1 MVLRCDESGVDV
13 KKFALAALLIFTS
26 GSAAASGFP
35 VTVDNCGQPLTF
47 NQPPQRAVIQ
57 DINMSQMAFALNL
70 QPAIVGVT
78 GISGWYKN
86 IPEFT
91 QQQGAIPELAPK
103 YPTIENLLAVSPDLF
118 FAGWNYG
125 LRGDVTPQAL
135 AKFNIKTLVLSESCI
150 HVNSHR
156 PRASMDLLY
165 DDMIRLG
172 KVFGKQEDAEKQ
184 VNGWKQQV
192 VDIHRKIATQK
203 PIKVFLYDSGEDKP
217 FTSGAYAMPT
227 AIIEAAG
234 AKNVMD
240 TLNTSWTTTNWE
252 SVAATEPE
260 FIILVDYQSETNHDT
275 DVRQRFLEQHPL
287 MKKTLAVIHHR
298 YLKLKYQELTPGPVN
313 IEAIHKLA
321 HALYPAAVS

>member
-1 MVLRCDESGVDV
+1 MKNLT
-13 KKFALAALLIFTS
+13 LAALLAFTTA
-26 GSAAASGFP
+26 SAGASGFP

-47 NQPPQRAVIQ
+47 ERPPQRAVIQ
-57 DINMSQMAFALNL
+57 DINMSQMAFALQL
-70 QPAIVGVT
+70 QSSIVGVT

-91 QQQGAIPELAPK
+91 QQQGKIPELAPK
-103 YPTIENLLAVSPDLF
+103 YPTIENLLAASPDLF

-125 LRGDVTPQAL
+125 LRGEVTPQAL

-150 HVNSHR
+150 HVDNHR

-172 KVFGKQEDAEKQ
+172 KIFGKQEQAEKLVADWQRQ
-184 VNGWKQQV
+184 VA
-192 VDIHRKIATQK
+192 DIHRKVATQK
-203 PIKVFLYDSGEDKP
+203 PVKVFLYDSGEEKP
-217 FTSGAYAMPT
+217 YTSGAYAMPT

-234 AKNVMD
+234 ATNVMD
-240 TLNTSWTTTNWE
+240 TLNTSWVNTNWE

-260 FIILVDYQSETNHDT
+260 FIILVDYQAEST
-275 DVRQRFLEQHPL
+275 DSTDARQLFLEQHPL
-287 MKKTLAVIHHR
+287 MKQTPAVVHHR
-298 YLKLKYQELTPGPVN
+298 YLKLKYQALTPGPVN

-321 HALYPAAVS
+321 QALYPAAIS

>member
-1 MVLRCDESGVDV
+1 M
-13 KKFALAALLIFTS
+13 KKLILAALLTFAS
-26 GSAAASGFP
+26 GSAGASGFP

-47 NQPPQRAVIQ
+47 AQAPQRVVIQ
-57 DINMSQMAFALNL
+57 DINMSQMAFALQL

-91 QQQGAIPELAPK
+91 QQRGAIPELAPK
-103 YPTIENLLAVSPDLF
+103 YPTIENLLAVNPDLF

-135 AKFNIKTLVLSESCI
+135 AKFNIKTLILSESCI
-150 HVNSHR
+150 HVDNHR
-156 PRASMDLLY
+156 PRASLDLLY

-172 KVFGKQEDAEKQ
+172 KVFGKQEQAETL

-192 VDIHRKIATQK
+192 TDIHRKVATQK

-217 FTSGAYAMPT
+217 YTSGAYAMPT

-240 TLNTSWTTTNWE
+240 SLNTSWATTNWE
-252 SVAATEPE
+252 SVAAAEPE
-260 FIILVDYQSETNHDT
+260 FIILVDYQAGTTGDT
-275 DVRQRFLEQHPL
+275 DQRQLFLEQHPL
-287 MKKTLAVIHHR
+287 MKHTRAVLNHR

-313 IEAIHKLA
+313 IDAIHKLA
-321 HALYPAAVS
+321 HALYPAAFT

>member
-1 MVLRCDESGVDV
+1 V
-13 KKFALAALLIFTS
+13 KKLTLAALLAFTAV
-26 GSAAASGFP
+26 SAGASGFP

-47 NQPPQRAVIQ
+47 ERPPQRAIIQ
-57 DINMSQMAFALNL
+57 DINMSQMAFALQL
-70 QPAIVGVT
+70 QPSIVGVT

-91 QQQGAIPELAPK
+91 QQQGTIPELAAK
-103 YPTIENLLAVSPDLF
+103 YPTIENLLAASPDLF

-125 LRGDVTPQAL
+125 LRGEVTPQAL

-150 HVNSHR
+150 HVDNHR

-172 KVFGKQEDAEKQ
+172 KVFGKQEQAEKLVAGWQRQ
-184 VNGWKQQV
+184 VA
-192 VDIHRKIATQK
+192 DIHRKIATQK
-203 PIKVFLYDSGEDKP
+203 PVRVFLYDSGEEKP
-217 FTSGAYAMPT
+217 YTSGAYAMPT

-234 AKNVMD
+234 ATNVMD
-240 TLNTSWTTTNWE
+240 TLNTSWVNTNWE

-260 FIILVDYQSETNHDT
+260 FIILVDYQAEPT
-275 DVRQRFLEQHPL
+275 DSIDARQLFLEQHPL
-287 MKKTLAVIHHR
+287 MKQTPAVVHHR
-298 YLKLKYQELTPGPVN
+298 YLKLKYQALTPGPVN

-321 HALYPAAVS
+321 QALYPAAVS

>member
-1 MVLRCDESGVDV
+1 M
-13 KKFALAALLIFTS
+13 KKLILAALLAFAS
-26 GSAAASGFP
+26 GSAGASGFP

-47 NQPPQRAVIQ
+47 AQAPQRVVIQ
-57 DINMSQMAFALNL
+57 DINMSQMAFALQL
-70 QPAIVGVT
+70 QPAMVGVT

-91 QQQGAIPELAPK
+91 QQRGTIPELAPK
-103 YPTIENLLAVSPDLF
+103 YPTIENLLAVNPDLF

-135 AKFNIKTLVLSESCI
+135 AKFNIKTLILSESCI
-150 HVNSHR
+150 HVDSHR
-156 PRASMDLLY
+156 PRASLDLLY

-172 KVFGKQEDAEKQ
+172 KVFGKQEAAETL
-184 VNGWKQQV
+184 VSGWKQQV
-192 VDIHRKIATQK
+192 TEIQRKIATQK

-217 FTSGAYAMPT
+217 YTSGAYAMPT

-240 TLNTSWTTTNWE
+240 SLNTSWATTNWE
-252 SVAATEPE
+252 SVAAAEPE
-260 FIILVDYQSETNHDT
+260 FIILVDYQTETTGDI
-275 DVRQRFLEQHPL
+275 DQRQLFLEQHPL
-287 MKKTLAVIHHR
+287 MKHTRAVLHHR

-313 IEAIHKLA
+313 IDAIHKLA
-321 HALYPAAVS
+321 HALYPVAFT

>member
-1 MVLRCDESGVDV
+1 M
-13 KKFALAALLIFTS
+13 KKLILAALLAFAS
-26 GSAAASGFP
+26 GSAGASGFP

-47 NQPPQRAVIQ
+47 TQAPQRVVIQ
-57 DINMSQMAFALNL
+57 DINMSQMAFALQL
-70 QPAIVGVT
+70 QPAMVGVS

-91 QQQGAIPELAPK
+91 QQRGTIPELAPK
-103 YPTIENLLAVSPDLF
+103 YPTIENLLAVNPDLF

-135 AKFNIKTLVLSESCI
+135 AKFNIKTLILSESCI
-150 HVNSHR
+150 HVDNHR
-156 PRASMDLLY
+156 PRASLDLLY

-172 KVFGKQEDAEKQ
+172 KVFGKQEQAETL
-184 VNGWKQQV
+184 VSGWKQQV
-192 VDIHRKIATQK
+192 TEIQRKIATQK

-217 FTSGAYAMPT
+217 YTSGAYAMPT

-240 TLNTSWTTTNWE
+240 SLNTSWATTNWE
-252 SVAATEPE
+252 SVAAAEPE
-260 FIILVDYQSETNHDT
+260 FIILVDYQTETTGDI
-275 DVRQRFLEQHPL
+275 DQRQLFLEQHPL
-287 MKKTLAVIHHR
+287 MKHTRAVLHHR

-313 IEAIHKLA
+313 IDAIHKLA
-321 HALYPAAVS
+321 HALYPVAFT

>member
-1 MVLRCDESGVDV
+1 M
-13 KKFALAALLIFTS
+13 KKLILAALLAFAS
-26 GSAAASGFP
+26 GSAGASGFP

-47 NQPPQRAVIQ
+47 AQAPQRVVIQ
-57 DINMSQMAFALNL
+57 DINMSQMAFALQL
-70 QPAIVGVT
+70 QPAMVGVT

-91 QQQGAIPELAPK
+91 QQRGTIPELAPK
-103 YPTIENLLAVSPDLF
+103 YPTIENLLAVNPDLF

-135 AKFNIKTLVLSESCI
+135 AKFNIKTLILSESCI
-150 HVNSHR
+150 HVDSHR
-156 PRASMDLLY
+156 PRASLDLLY

-172 KVFGKQEDAEKQ
+172 KVFGKQEQAETL

-192 VDIHRKIATQK
+192 TEIQRKIATQK

-217 FTSGAYAMPT
+217 YTSGAYAMPT

-240 TLNTSWTTTNWE
+240 SLNTSWATTNWE
-252 SVAATEPE
+252 SVAAAEPE
-260 FIILVDYQSETNHDT
+260 FIILVDYQAETTSDT
-275 DVRQRFLEQHPL
+275 DQRQLFLEQHPL
-287 MKKTLAVIHHR
+287 MKHTRAVLHHR

-313 IEAIHKLA
+313 IDAIHKLA
-321 HALYPAAVS
+321 HALYPVAFT

>member
-1 MVLRCDESGVDV
+1 V
-13 KKFALAALLIFTS
+13 KKLILAALLAFAS
-26 GSAAASGFP
+26 GSAGASGFP

-47 NQPPQRAVIQ
+47 AQAPQRVVIQ
-57 DINMSQMAFALNL
+57 DINMSQMAFALQL
-70 QPAIVGVT
+70 QPAMVGVT

-91 QQQGAIPELAPK
+91 QQRGTIPELAPK
-103 YPTIENLLAVSPDLF
+103 YPTIENLLAVNPDLF

-135 AKFNIKTLVLSESCI
+135 AKFNIKTLILSESCI
-150 HVNSHR
+150 HVDSHR
-156 PRASMDLLY
+156 PRASLDLLY

-172 KVFGKQEDAEKQ
+172 KVFGKQEAAETL
-184 VNGWKQQV
+184 VSGWKQQV
-192 VDIHRKIATQK
+192 TEIQRKIATQK

-217 FTSGAYAMPT
+217 YTSGAYAMPT

-240 TLNTSWTTTNWE
+240 SLNTSWATTNWE
-252 SVAATEPE
+252 SVAAAEPE
-260 FIILVDYQSETNHDT
+260 FIILVDYQTETTGDI
-275 DVRQRFLEQHPL
+275 DQRQLFLEQHPL
-287 MKKTLAVIHHR
+287 MKHTRAVLHHR

-313 IEAIHKLA
+313 IDAIHKLA
-321 HALYPAAVS
+321 HALYPVAFT

>member
-1 MVLRCDESGVDV
+1 M
-13 KKFALAALLIFTS
+13 KKLILAALLAFAS
-26 GSAAASGFP
+26 GSAGASGFP

-47 NQPPQRAVIQ
+47 AQAPQRVVIQ
-57 DINMSQMAFALNL
+57 DINMSQMAFALQL

-91 QQQGAIPELAPK
+91 QQRGTIPELAPK
-103 YPTIENLLAVSPDLF
+103 YPTIENLLAVNPDLF

-135 AKFNIKTLVLSESCI
+135 AKFNIKTLILSESCI
-150 HVNSHR
+150 HVDNHR
-156 PRASMDLLY
+156 PRASLDLLY

-172 KVFGKQEDAEKQ
+172 KVFGKQEQAETL

-192 VDIHRKIATQK
+192 TEIQRKIATQK

-217 FTSGAYAMPT
+217 YTSGAYAMPT

-240 TLNTSWTTTNWE
+240 SLNTSWATTNWE
-252 SVAATEPE
+252 SVAAAEPE
-260 FIILVDYQSETNHDT
+260 FIILVDYQAETTSDT
-275 DVRQRFLEQHPL
+275 DQRQLFLEQHPL
-287 MKKTLAVIHHR
+287 MKHTRAVLHHR

-313 IEAIHKLA
+313 IDAIHKLA
-321 HALYPAAVS
+321 HALYPVAFT

>member
-1 MVLRCDESGVDV
+1 M
-13 KKFALAALLIFTS
+13 KKLILAALLAFAS
-26 GSAAASGFP
+26 GSAGASGFP

-47 NQPPQRAVIQ
+47 AQAPQRVVIQ
-57 DINMSQMAFALNL
+57 DINMSQMAFALQL
-70 QPAIVGVT
+70 QPAMVGVT

-91 QQQGAIPELAPK
+91 QQRGTIPELAPK
-103 YPTIENLLAVSPDLF
+103 YPTIENLLAVNPDLF

-135 AKFNIKTLVLSESCI
+135 AKFNIKTLILSESCI
-150 HVNSHR
+150 HVDNHR
-156 PRASMDLLY
+156 PRASLDLLY

-172 KVFGKQEDAEKQ
+172 KVFGKQEAAETL

-192 VDIHRKIATQK
+192 TDIQRKIATQK
-203 PIKVFLYDSGEDKP
+203 PVRVFLYDSGEDKP
-217 FTSGAYAMPT
+217 YTSGAYAMPT

-240 TLNTSWTTTNWE
+240 SLNTSWATTNWE
-252 SVAATEPE
+252 SVAAAEPE
-260 FIILVDYQSETNHDT
+260 FIILVDYQTETTGDI
-275 DVRQRFLEQHPL
+275 DQRQLFLEQHPL
-287 MKKTLAVIHHR
+287 MKHTRAVLHHR

-313 IEAIHKLA
+313 IDAIHKLA
-321 HALYPAAVS
+321 HALYPVAFT

>member
-1 MVLRCDESGVDV
+1 MKNLT
-13 KKFALAALLIFTS
+13 LAALLAFTTA
-26 GSAAASGFP
+26 SAGASGFP

-47 NQPPQRAVIQ
+47 ERPPQRAVIQ
-57 DINMSQMAFALNL
+57 DINMSQMAFALQL
-70 QPAIVGVT
+70 QSSIVGVT

-91 QQQGAIPELAPK
+91 QQQGKIPELAPK
-103 YPTIENLLAVSPDLF
+103 YPTIENLLAASPDLF

-125 LRGDVTPQAL
+125 LRGEVTPQAL

-150 HVNSHR
+150 HVDNHR

-172 KVFGKQEDAEKQ
+172 KVFGKQEQAEKLVADWQRQ
-184 VNGWKQQV
+184 VA
-192 VDIHRKIATQK
+192 DIHRKVATQK
-203 PIKVFLYDSGEDKP
+203 PVKVFLYDSGEEKP
-217 FTSGAYAMPT
+217 YTSGAYAMPT

-234 AKNVMD
+234 ATNVMD
-240 TLNTSWTTTNWE
+240 TLNTSWVNTNWE

-260 FIILVDYQSETNHDT
+260 FIILVDYQAEST
-275 DVRQRFLEQHPL
+275 DSTDARQLFLEQHPL
-287 MKKTLAVIHHR
+287 MKQTPAVVHHR
-298 YLKLKYQELTPGPVN
+298 YLKLKYQALTPGPVN

-321 HALYPAAVS
+321 QALYPAAIS

>member
-1 MVLRCDESGVDV
+1 M
-13 KKFALAALLIFTS
+13 KKLTLAALLAFT
-26 GSAAASGFP
+26 AARAGASGFP

-47 NQPPQRAVIQ
+47 ERPPQRAIIQ
-57 DINMSQMAFALNL
+57 DINMSQMAFALQL
-70 QPAIVGVT
+70 QPSIVGVT

-91 QQQGAIPELAPK
+91 QQQGTIPELAAK
-103 YPTIENLLAVSPDLF
+103 YPTIENLLAASPDLF

-125 LRGDVTPQAL
+125 LRGEVTPQAL

-150 HVNSHR
+150 HVDNHR

-172 KVFGKQEDAEKQ
+172 KVFGKQEQAEKLVAGWQRQ
-184 VNGWKQQV
+184 VA
-192 VDIHRKIATQK
+192 DIHRKIATQK
-203 PIKVFLYDSGEDKP
+203 PVRVFLYDSGEEKP
-217 FTSGAYAMPT
+217 YTSGAYAMPT

-234 AKNVMD
+234 ATNVMD
-240 TLNTSWTTTNWE
+240 TLNTSWVNTNWE

-260 FIILVDYQSETNHDT
+260 FIILVDYQAEPT
-275 DVRQRFLEQHPL
+275 DSIDARQLFLEQHPL
-287 MKKTLAVIHHR
+287 MKQTPAVVHHR
-298 YLKLKYQELTPGPVN
+298 YLKLKYQALTPGPVN

-321 HALYPAAVS
+321 QALYPAAVS

>member
-1 MVLRCDESGVDV
+1 MKNLT
-13 KKFALAALLIFTS
+13 LAALLAFTTA
-26 GSAAASGFP
+26 SAGASGFP

-47 NQPPQRAVIQ
+47 ERPPQRAVIQ
-57 DINMSQMAFALNL
+57 DINMSQMAFALQL
-70 QPAIVGVT
+70 QPSIVGVT

-91 QQQGAIPELAPK
+91 QQQGKIPELAPK
-103 YPTIENLLAVSPDLF
+103 YPTIENLLAASPDLF

-125 LRGDVTPQAL
+125 LRGEVTPQAL

-150 HVNSHR
+150 HVDNHR

-172 KVFGKQEDAEKQ
+172 KVFGKQEQAENLVADWQRQ
-184 VNGWKQQV
+184 VA
-192 VDIHRKIATQK
+192 DIHRKVATQK
-203 PIKVFLYDSGEDKP
+203 PVKVFLYDSGEEKP
-217 FTSGAYAMPT
+217 YTSGAYAMPT

-234 AKNVMD
+234 ATNVMD
-240 TLNTSWTTTNWE
+240 TLNTSWVNTNWE

-260 FIILVDYQSETNHDT
+260 FIILVDYQAEST
-275 DVRQRFLEQHPL
+275 DSTDARQLFLEQHPL
-287 MKKTLAVIHHR
+287 MKQTPAVVHHR
-298 YLKLKYQELTPGPVN
+298 YLKLKYQALTPGPVN

-321 HALYPAAVS
+321 QALYPAAIS

>member
-1 MVLRCDESGVDV
+1 MQKLI
-13 KKFALAALLIFTS
+13 LAALLALTS
-26 GSAAASGFP
+26 GSAGASGFP

-47 NQPPQRAVIQ
+47 TQAPQRAVIQ
-57 DINMSQMAFALNL
+57 DINMSQMAFALQL
-70 QPAIVGVT
+70 QPAMVGVT

-91 QQQGAIPELAPK
+91 QQRGSIPELAPK
-103 YPTIENLLAVSPDLF
+103 YPTIENLLAVNPDLF

-150 HVNSHR
+150 HVDNHR
-156 PRASMDLLY
+156 PRASLDLLY
-165 DDMIRLG
+165 GDMIRLG
-172 KVFGKQEDAEKQ
+172 KVFGKQEQAQTLVE
-184 VNGWKQQV
+184 GWRQQV
-192 VDIHRKIATQK
+192 AEIQRKIASQRPK
-203 PIKVFLYDSGEDKP
+203 RVFLYDSGEDKP

-240 TLNTSWTTTNWE
+240 SLNTSWATTNWE

-260 FIILVDYQSETNHDT
+260 FIILVDYQSQATADT
-275 DVRQRFLEQHPL
+275 DPRQLFLEQHPL
-287 MKKTLAVIHHR
+287 MKQTPAVIHQR
-298 YLKLKYQELTPGPVN
+298 YLKLKYQALTPGPVN
-313 IEAIHKLA
+313 IEAIHTLA
-321 HALYPAAVS
+321 AALYPAAFS

>member
-1 MVLRCDESGVDV
+1 V
-13 KKFALAALLIFTS
+13 KKLILAALLAFAS
-26 GSAAASGFP
+26 GSAGASGFP

-47 NQPPQRAVIQ
+47 TQAPQRVVIQ
-57 DINMSQMAFALNL
+57 DINMSQMAFALQL
-70 QPAIVGVT
+70 QPAMVGVS

-91 QQQGAIPELAPK
+91 QQRGTIPELAPK
-103 YPTIENLLAVSPDLF
+103 YPTIENLLAVNPDLF

-135 AKFNIKTLVLSESCI
+135 AKFNIKTLILSESCI
-150 HVNSHR
+150 HVDNHR
-156 PRASMDLLY
+156 PRASLDLLY

-172 KVFGKQEDAEKQ
+172 KVFGKQEQAETL
-184 VNGWKQQV
+184 VSGWKQQV
-192 VDIHRKIATQK
+192 TEIQRKIATQK

-217 FTSGAYAMPT
+217 YTSGAYAMPT

-240 TLNTSWTTTNWE
+240 SLNTSWATTNWE
-252 SVAATEPE
+252 SVAAAEPE
-260 FIILVDYQSETNHDT
+260 FIILVDYQTETTGDI
-275 DVRQRFLEQHPL
+275 DQRQLFLEQHPL
-287 MKKTLAVIHHR
+287 MKHTRAVLHHR

-313 IEAIHKLA
+313 IDAIHKLA
-321 HALYPAAVS
+321 HALYPVAFT

>member
-1 MVLRCDESGVDV
+1 M
-13 KKFALAALLIFTS
+13 KKLTLAALLAFT
-26 GSAAASGFP
+26 AANAGASGFP

-47 NQPPQRAVIQ
+47 ERPPQRAIIQ
-57 DINMSQMAFALNL
+57 DINMSQMAFALQL
-70 QPAIVGVT
+70 QPSIVGVT

-91 QQQGAIPELAPK
+91 QQQGTIPELAAK
-103 YPTIENLLAVSPDLF
+103 YPTIENLLAASPDLF

-125 LRGDVTPQAL
+125 LRGEVTPQAL

-150 HVNSHR
+150 HVDNHR

-172 KVFGKQEDAEKQ
+172 KVFGKQEQAEKLVAGWQRQ
-184 VNGWKQQV
+184 VA
-192 VDIHRKIATQK
+192 DIHRKIATQK
-203 PIKVFLYDSGEDKP
+203 PVRVFLYDSGEEKP
-217 FTSGAYAMPT
+217 YTSGAYAMPT

-234 AKNVMD
+234 ATNVMD
-240 TLNTSWTTTNWE
+240 TLNTSWVNTNWE

-260 FIILVDYQSETNHDT
+260 FIILVDYQAEPT
-275 DVRQRFLEQHPL
+275 DSIDARQLFLEQHPL
-287 MKKTLAVIHHR
+287 MKQTPAVVHHR
-298 YLKLKYQELTPGPVN
+298 YLKLKYQALTPGPVN

-321 HALYPAAVS
+321 QALYPAAVS

>member
-1 MVLRCDESGVDV
+1 M
-13 KKFALAALLIFTS
+13 KKLTLAALLAVTA
-26 GSAAASGFP
+26 GSAGASGFP

-47 NQPPQRAVIQ
+47 NQAPQRTVIQ
-57 DINMSQMAFALNL
+57 DINMSQMAFALQL
-70 QPAIVGVT
+70 QPAMVGVS

-91 QQQGAIPELAPK
+91 QQQGTIPELAPK
-103 YPTIENLLAVSPDLF
+103 YPTVENILAVSPDLF

-150 HVNSHR
+150 HVDNHR

-165 DDMIRLG
+165 GDMIRLG
-172 KVFGKQEDAEKQ
+172 KVFGKQEDAEKL
-184 VNGWKQQV
+184 VDGWQQQV
-192 VDIHRKIATQK
+192 EDIHRKIATQK
-203 PIKVFLYDSGEDKP
+203 PIKVFLYDSGEEKP
-217 FTSGAYAMPT
+217 YTSGAYAMPT

-240 TLNTSWTTTNWE
+240 SLNTSWTTTNWE

-260 FIILVDYQSETNHDT
+260 FIILMDYQSETDTDT

-321 HALYPAAVS
+321 HALYPDAFN

>member
-1 MVLRCDESGVDV
+1 M
-13 KKFALAALLIFTS
+13 KKLTLAALLAFT
-26 GSAAASGFP
+26 AANAGASGFP

-47 NQPPQRAVIQ
+47 ERPPQRAIIQ
-57 DINMSQMAFALNL
+57 DINMSQMAFALQL
-70 QPAIVGVT
+70 QPSIVGVT

-91 QQQGAIPELAPK
+91 QQQGTIPELAAK
-103 YPTIENLLAVSPDLF
+103 YPTIENLLAASPDLF

-125 LRGDVTPQAL
+125 LRGEVTPQAL

-150 HVNSHR
+150 HVDNHR

-172 KVFGKQEDAEKQ
+172 KVFGKQEQAEKLVACWQRQ
-184 VNGWKQQV
+184 VA
-192 VDIHRKIATQK
+192 DIHRKIATQK
-203 PIKVFLYDSGEDKP
+203 PVRVFLYDSGEEKP
-217 FTSGAYAMPT
+217 YTSGAYAMPT

-234 AKNVMD
+234 ATNVMD
-240 TLNTSWTTTNWE
+240 TLNTSWVNTNWE

-260 FIILVDYQSETNHDT
+260 FIILVDYQAEPT
-275 DVRQRFLEQHPL
+275 DSIDARQLFLEQHPL
-287 MKKTLAVIHHR
+287 MKQTPAVVHHR
-298 YLKLKYQELTPGPVN
+298 YLKLKYQALTPGPVN

-321 HALYPAAVS
+321 QALYPAAVS

>member
-1 MVLRCDESGVDV
+1 MKNLT
-13 KKFALAALLIFTS
+13 LAALLAFTTA
-26 GSAAASGFP
+26 SAGASGFP

-47 NQPPQRAVIQ
+47 ERPPQRAVIQ
-57 DINMSQMAFALNL
+57 DINMSQMAFALQL
-70 QPAIVGVT
+70 QPSIVGVT

-91 QQQGAIPELAPK
+91 QQQGKIPELAPK
-103 YPTIENLLAVSPDLF
+103 YPTIENLLAASPDLF

-125 LRGDVTPQAL
+125 LRGEVTPQAL

-150 HVNSHR
+150 HVDNHR

-172 KVFGKQEDAEKQ
+172 KVFGKQEQAEKLVADWQRQ
-184 VNGWKQQV
+184 VA
-192 VDIHRKIATQK
+192 DIHRKVATQK
-203 PIKVFLYDSGEDKP
+203 PVKVFLYDSGEENP
-217 FTSGAYAMPT
+217 YTSGAYAMPT

-234 AKNVMD
+234 ATNVMD
-240 TLNTSWTTTNWE
+240 SLNTSWVNTNWE

-260 FIILVDYQSETNHDT
+260 FIILVDYQAEPT
-275 DVRQRFLEQHPL
+275 DSTDARQLFLEQHPL
-287 MKKTLAVIHHR
+287 MKQTPAVVHHR
-298 YLKLKYQELTPGPVN
+298 YLKLKYQALTPGPVN

-321 HALYPAAVS
+321 QALYPAAIS

>member
-1 MVLRCDESGVDV
+1 M
-13 KKFALAALLIFTS
+13 KKLILAALLAFAS
-26 GSAAASGFP
+26 GSTGASGFP

-47 NQPPQRAVIQ
+47 VQAPQRVVIQ
-57 DINMSQMAFALNL
+57 DINMSQMAFALQL
-70 QPAIVGVT
+70 QPVMVGVT

-91 QQQGAIPELAPK
+91 QQRGTIPELAPK
-103 YPTIENLLAVSPDLF
+103 YPTIENLLAVNPDLF

-135 AKFNIKTLVLSESCI
+135 AKFNIKTLILSESCI
-150 HVNSHR
+150 HVDNHR
-156 PRASMDLLY
+156 PRASLDLLY

-172 KVFGKQEDAEKQ
+172 KVFGKQEQAETL
-184 VNGWKQQV
+184 VSGWKQQV
-192 VDIHRKIATQK
+192 IEIQRKIATQK

-217 FTSGAYAMPT
+217 YTSGAYAMPT

-240 TLNTSWTTTNWE
+240 SLNTSWATTNWE
-252 SVAATEPE
+252 SVAAAEPE
-260 FIILVDYQSETNHDT
+260 FIILVDYQTETTGDI
-275 DVRQRFLEQHPL
+275 DQRQLFLEQHPL
-287 MKKTLAVIHHR
+287 MKHTRAVLHHR

-313 IEAIHKLA
+313 IDAIHKLA
-321 HALYPAAVS
+321 HALYPVAFT

>member
-1 MVLRCDESGVDV
+1 M
-13 KKFALAALLIFTS
+13 KKLILAALLAFAS
-26 GSAAASGFP
+26 GSAGASGFP

-47 NQPPQRAVIQ
+47 AQAPQRVVIQ
-57 DINMSQMAFALNL
+57 DINMSQMAFALQL
-70 QPAIVGVT
+70 QPAMVGVT

-91 QQQGAIPELAPK
+91 QQRGTIPELAPK
-103 YPTIENLLAVSPDLF
+103 YPTIENLLAVNPDLF

-135 AKFNIKTLVLSESCI
+135 AKFNIKTLILSESCI
-150 HVNSHR
+150 HVDSHR
-156 PRASMDLLY
+156 PRASLDLLY

-172 KVFGKQEDAEKQ
+172 KVFGKQEAAETL
-184 VNGWKQQV
+184 VSGWKQQV
-192 VDIHRKIATQK
+192 SEIQRKIATQK

-217 FTSGAYAMPT
+217 YTSGAYAMPT

-240 TLNTSWTTTNWE
+240 SLNTSWATTNWE
-252 SVAATEPE
+252 SVAASEPE
-260 FIILVDYQSETNHDT
+260 FIILVDYQTETTGDI
-275 DVRQRFLEQHPL
+275 DQRQLFLEQHPL
-287 MKKTLAVIHHR
+287 MKHTRAVLHHR

-313 IEAIHKLA
+313 IDAIHKLA
-321 HALYPAAVS
+321 HALYPVAFT

>member
-1 MVLRCDESGVDV
+1 MKNLT
-13 KKFALAALLIFTS
+13 LAALLAFTTA
-26 GSAAASGFP
+26 SAGASGFP

-47 NQPPQRAVIQ
+47 ERPPQRAVIQ
-57 DINMSQMAFALNL
+57 DINMSQMAFALQL
-70 QPAIVGVT
+70 QPSIVGVT

-91 QQQGAIPELAPK
+91 QQQGKIPELAPK
-103 YPTIENLLAVSPDLF
+103 YPTIENLLAASPDLF

-125 LRGDVTPQAL
+125 LRGEVTPQAL

-150 HVNSHR
+150 HVDNHR

-172 KVFGKQEDAEKQ
+172 KVFGKQEQAEKLVADWQRQ
-184 VNGWKQQV
+184 VA
-192 VDIHRKIATQK
+192 DIHRKVATQK
-203 PIKVFLYDSGEDKP
+203 PVKVFLYDSGEEKP
-217 FTSGAYAMPT
+217 YTSGAYAMPT

-234 AKNVMD
+234 ATNVMD
-240 TLNTSWTTTNWE
+240 TLNTSWVNTNWE

-260 FIILVDYQSETNHDT
+260 FIILVDYQAEPT
-275 DVRQRFLEQHPL
+275 DSIDARQLFLEQHPL
-287 MKKTLAVIHHR
+287 MKQTPAVVHHR
-298 YLKLKYQELTPGPVN
+298 YLKLKYQALTPGPVN

-321 HALYPAAVS
+321 QALYPAAIS